1 MQTLQLGSPPA
12 VDMLFVVLFGRAEW
26 GEGQGPQFVK
36 FRVLIL
42 GLGRSRVYVL
52 VACSR
57 SECSGRMQNVG
68 HHLLALPARFTP
80 RVVIL
85 VVPCRTPE
93 AETPKLSPVSSQCSP

>member
-12 VDMLFVVLFGRAEW
+12 VDMLSVVLFGRAEW
-26 GEGQGPQFVK
+26 GEGQGPRFVK

-57 SECSGRMQNVG
+57 SECSRRMQTVG

-85 VVPCRTPE
+85 IRCLQGAGCAWFHVAPRRQKP
-93 AETPKLSPVSSQCSP
+93 QN